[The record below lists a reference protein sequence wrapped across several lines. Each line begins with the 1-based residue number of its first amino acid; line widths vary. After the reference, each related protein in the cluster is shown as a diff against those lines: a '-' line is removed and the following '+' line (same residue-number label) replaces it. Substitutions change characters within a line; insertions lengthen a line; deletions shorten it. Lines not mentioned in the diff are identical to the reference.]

1 MDRYSDYDDFAQV
14 YNRHWGGFSV
24 RIIPILEQ
32 LALDDC
38 PPGSAIL
45 DLCCGTGQLAKELV
59 ARHYEVTGVDG
70 SEKMLRHARQNA
82 PNANFY
88 CADARS
94 FDLPTDFAVVLSTY
108 DSLNHLL
115 TLEDLATV
123 FRNVY
128 RHLQSG
134 GVFVFDMNLDAG
146 FRSRWTGSFNIVADS
161 SVVVVDSKYDDD
173 EHLATMTMTLFT
185 AADEDNALWQRND
198 VKLTQRAYSVDEVN
212 DTLTGAAFSKVEVF
226 DARGDFAMRD
236 EGRALFRAIKG

>member
-1 MDRYSDYDDFAQV
+1 MERYSDYDDFAQV
-14 YNRHWGGFSV
+14 YNRHWGGFSI

-32 LALDDC
+32 MALDDC

-45 DLCCGTGQLAKELV
+45 DLCCGTGQLAKEL
-59 ARHYEVTGVDG
+59 ATCGYTATGVDG

-94 FDLPTDFAVVLSTY
+94 FSLPTDFAVVLSTY

-123 FRNVY
+123 FHNVY

-146 FRSRWTGSFNIVADS
+146 FRSRWAGSFSIVADS
-161 SVVVVDSKYDDD
+161 SVVVVDARYDED
-173 EHLATMTMTLFT
+173 ERLATMTMTLFT
-185 AADEDNALWQRND
+185 PADEDNTLWRRND
-198 VKLTQRAYSVDEVN
+198 VTLTQRAYSVEELTE
-212 DTLTGAAFSKVEVF
+212 TLAGAAFSKIEAF
-226 DARGDFAMRD
+226 DGRGDFAMRD
-236 EGRALFRAIKG
+236 EGRAFFRAIKR